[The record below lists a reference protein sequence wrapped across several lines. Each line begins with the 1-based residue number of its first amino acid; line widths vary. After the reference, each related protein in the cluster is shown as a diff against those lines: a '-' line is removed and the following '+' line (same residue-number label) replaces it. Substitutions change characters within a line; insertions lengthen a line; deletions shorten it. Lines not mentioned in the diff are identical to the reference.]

1 MRITT
6 LKDYAR
12 EQNVSYEAIRKQIKR
27 YSKELSGHIIRDGR
41 QQMLDEVAVEFL
53 NDKRQKNPVVIVQQ
67 DKDAL
72 ITTLQ
77 AENKELLLEI
87 TRLQRDIIN
96 TASEQK
102 FLEASKEQAEK
113 QAIELRQKNVE
124 LEVALSKSEA
134 DNKTLSDV
142 VEINAQEAEQA
153 KKEAEALRSELQRLK
168 NRGFF
173 ARLFNRE

>member
-6 LKDYAR
+6 LKDYAKD
-12 EQNVSYEAIRKQIKR
+12 QKVSYEAIRKQIKR
-27 YSKELSGHIIRDGR
+27 YSTELSGHIIKDGR
-41 QQMLDEVAVEFL
+41 QQLLDEVAVEFL

-77 AENKELLLEI
+77 AENKELLLEV
-87 TRLQRDIIN
+87 TKLQKEII
-96 TASEQK
+96 K
-102 FLEASKEQAEK
+102 DKEEKLLIAEK
-113 QAIELRQKNVE
+113 IATVE
-124 LEVALSKSEA
+124 LLEDKIQTAEDIAEA
-134 DNKTLSDV
+134 
-142 VEINAQEAEQA
+142 AGQEAEQA

-173 ARLFNRE
+173 ARLFNREG